1 MTQNEEQRPKTQDH
15 LSAIILAAG
24 QSKRMGAFKPLL
36 PFGSKTVI
44 ESCVESFVKGGVE
57 TIIVVIG
64 PNGLTIRQ
72 KLEEGRHADS
82 PLHQAV
88 RFALNPDPESEMSDS
103 IKYGVHELDADAQ
116 ATFITPADHPAV
128 TKAVVAQLADEW
140 RRSEKISGR
149 ILVPEYQG
157 RGGHP
162 VLIDLSLR
170 VELLNLDPSRGLR
183 GLFATHRDQVR
194 RVPVDCAFVARD
206 MDTWDDYRAL
216 HLEVFGSAP
225 ANLPRQ
231 K

>member
-1 MTQNEEQRPKTQDH
+1 MTQAKEQSTKYKDR

-24 QSKRMGAFKPLL
+24 QSKRMGASKPLL

-44 ESCVESFVKGGVE
+44 ESCIESFVKAGVE

-64 PNGLTIRQ
+64 PNGQTIKQ
-72 KLEEGRHADS
+72 KFEESERAGP
-82 PLHQAV
+82 PLHHPI

-103 IKYGVHELDADAQ
+103 IRHGVHELDTDAQ

-128 TKAVVAQLADEW
+128 TAVVVAKLADEW
-140 RRSEKISGR
+140 RRSEKISGK

-170 VELLNLDPSRGLR
+170 AELLNLDPSRGLR
-183 GLFATHRDQVR
+183 ALFEAHRDQVS
-194 RVPVDCAFVARD
+194 RVLVDCPFVARD
-206 MDTWDDYRAL
+206 MDTWDDYRSL
-216 HLEVFGSAP
+216 HLEVFGTAP